1 MIRDLFD
8 AMAGNGWTFAAAVF
22 LTGLAGCFIGY
33 AWPGR
38 RT

>member
-8 AMAGNGWTFAAAVF
+8 ATAGDGWYFAAAVF
-22 LTGLAGCFIGY
+22 LTALAGVFIGY